1 LPVVT
6 NLISAETGL
15 VNLVAQEVTAAQGG
29 DLTPFVPVVEELGVL
44 QQQLAALLSADS
56 SQATDPTFQ
65 QDLSALVSNQGQI
78 TDLLNV
84 VAGNGQSGSSSG
96 SA

>member
-15 VNLVAQEVTAAQGG
+15 VNLVTQEVTAAQGG
-29 DLTPFVPVVEELGVL
+29 DLTPFIPEVEQLSTI
-44 QQQLAALLSADS
+44 QQELAAMLAQDS
-56 SQATDPTFQ
+56 SQATDPSFQ
-65 QDLSALVSNQGQI
+65 QDLSSLVSNQGQI
-78 TDLLNV
+78 SDLMNI
-84 VAGNGQSGSSSG
+84 VAGSGSSSG